1 MTNQKKPSIDQKLR
15 IVVVHAHYRI
25 RGGEDSVFANE
36 CALLEADGH
45 TVIRYE
51 KTNDDIHEGGL
62 IAKLRLLRNTI
73 WNPETVR
80 EISALID
87 RERPDLVHCHNTFPT
102 ISPSVFWAC
111 SKKGVPVVLT
121 LHNFRTA
128 CLNGYL
134 FREDTGAV
142 CERCLGRA
150 PIPGVCRKCY
160 RGSFLA
166 SFVVAARLLFHR
178 LIGTYRKKVSAF
190 IALTESGKR
199 IFIRAGL
206 PKEKIHVKANL
217 IPERTQTKL
226 DELPADDCSVQPPF
240 ILYAGRL
247 SPEKGPDIALD
258 AWLRMNPIPNTSL
271 VFAGDGPMR
280 SALQTRAA
288 ESPYGA
294 SIRFLGHVPQDELH
308 DLMARASA
316 VVVPSKLYE
325 TFQLS
330 AVEANRLKTPVLL
343 SDVVCIAPEI
353 LANRAG
359 QTFPNKDTD
368 ALAQLFTQTLEAPH
382 RTIPGTMFP
391 ECDPDANL
399 TRLLDIYGM
408 VLPKPKQD

>member
-1 MTNQKKPSIDQKLR
+1 M
-15 IVVVHAHYRI
+15 
-25 RGGEDSVFANE
+25 
-36 CALLEADGH
+36 
-45 TVIRYE
+45 
-51 KTNDDIHEGGL
+51 
-62 IAKLRLLRNTI
+62 
-73 WNPETVR
+73 
-80 EISALID
+80 
-87 RERPDLVHCHNTFPT
+87 
-102 ISPSVFWAC
+102 
-111 SKKGVPVVLT
+111 
-121 LHNFRTA
+121 
-128 CLNGYL
+128 
-134 FREDTGAV
+134 FRENTGAV

-166 SFVVAARLLFHR
+166 SFVVATRLLFHR

-190 IALTESGKR
+190 IALTESGKQ

-217 IPERTQTKL
+217 IPERTQTKP
-226 DELPADDCSVQPPF
+226 DELPADDCNVQPPF

-280 SALQTRAA
+280 PALQTRAA
-288 ESPYGA
+288 ESPCGA
-294 SIRFLGHVPQDELH
+294 SIRFLGHVPQDVLH
-308 DLMARASA
+308 ALMAKASA
-316 VVVPSKLYE
+316 VIVPSKLYE
-325 TFQLS
+325 NFPLT
-330 AVEANRLKTPVLL
+330 VIEANRLKTPVLL

-368 ALAQLFTQTLEAPH
+368 ALAQLFTRTLEAPH

-408 VLPKPKQD
+408 VLPKQD